1 MDLEEKIIDITEET
15 EEEKNK
21 REMEEKNKRE
31 MEEKKEKYIELMK
44 EREKK
49 IKNDII
55 DLVLRQ
61 TTYTREEAEEK
72 LEKNK
77 YNFNLVIKNYM
88 KEGVSENENK
98 DKKSINVQKQ
108 IYTEI
113 RTMMDSASRKQRYQA
128 ELNERLNNYKN
139 DISNNIL

>member
-15 EEEKNK
+15 E
-21 REMEEKNKRE
+21 EEKNKRE

-88 KEGVSENENK
+88 KEGVSEMNEAIVK
-98 DKKSINVQKQ
+98 F
-108 IYTEI
+108 
-113 RTMMDSASRKQRYQA
+113 RKNRA
-128 ELNERLNNYKN
+128 KTGL
-139 DISNNIL
+139 

>member
-21 REMEEKNKRE
+21 REMEEKNKKE

-55 DLVLRQ
+55 DLVIRQ

-72 LEKNK
+72 LETNK

-98 DKKSINVQKQ
+98 DKKSINVQQQ

-139 DISNNIL
+139 DISNNTL